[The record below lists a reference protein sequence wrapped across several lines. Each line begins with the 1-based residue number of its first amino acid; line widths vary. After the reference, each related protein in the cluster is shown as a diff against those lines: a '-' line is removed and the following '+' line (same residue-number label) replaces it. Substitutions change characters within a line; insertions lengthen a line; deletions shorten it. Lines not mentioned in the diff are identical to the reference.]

1 MRPIIYL
8 TAIALGFFG
17 LGAGIRPEYSV
28 EIFCGIFLPYIVAA
42 IELFLVLQYKSNDP
56 QSTTKVLIKGFV
68 GKMVLF
74 GVYITTL
81 IYFYSFEPYPF
92 VFSFSGSF
100 LAFHTLEALILKSLF
115 QS

>member
-17 LGAGIRPEYSV
+17 LGAGIHPEYSV
-28 EIFCGIFLPYIVAA
+28 EIFWGIFLPYVVAA
-42 IELFLVLQYKSNDP
+42 IELFFVLQYKSNDS
-56 QSTTKVLIKGFV
+56 QSITKVLIKGFA

-74 GVYITTL
+74 GVYLSAL

-100 LAFHTLEALILKSLF
+100 PVSYTHLRAHET
-115 QS
+115 